1 LFRSE
6 FSELNLKETTMSSR
20 ISRRHFLNR
29 TASFASFIALGGL
42 HTLHSLAAK
51 AVSKWDSKMELEVVF
66 EIIKPEGGRRYQRPY
81 VAVWLE
87 DAKGQPVR
95 TLSLWYQS
103 GKGNRWL
110 PDLKRWFKA
119 EESRKTSDGGDLAAT
134 LSGPTR
140 EPGVYKL
147 VWDGKNDKKTLVDQ
161 GEYFVCIESARE
173 HGTYQLI
180 RERLEFAS
188 TAFNK
193 TLTGNEEIKGASVVY
208 RKA

>member
-1 LFRSE
+1 
-6 FSELNLKETTMSSR
+6 MSTL
-20 ISRRHFLNR
+20 ISRRHFLAR
-29 TASFASFIALGGL
+29 TSTFASFIAFGGL
-42 HTLHSLAAK
+42 NSLVSSLAAK
-51 AVSKWDSKMELEVVF
+51 ATSKWDAKMELEIAL
-66 EIIKPEGGRRYQRPY
+66 EIAKPGGFNFRYNRPY

-87 DAKGQPVR
+87 DAKGLPVR
-95 TLSLWYQS
+95 MLSLWYQT

-119 EESRKTSDGGDLAAT
+119 NDDSDLAAT

-140 EPGVYKL
+140 EPGTYKL

-161 GEYFVCIESARE
+161 GEYFVCIEAARE

-180 RERLEFAS
+180 RERLEFAGTPFS
-188 TAFNK
+188 K

>member
-1 LFRSE
+1 
-6 FSELNLKETTMSSR
+6 MSSR

-29 TASFASFIALGGL
+29 TATFASFIALGGL
-42 HTLHSLAAK
+42 SSLRSMAAK
-51 AVSKWDSKMELEVVF
+51 TLSKWDAKMELEIAF
-66 EIIKPEGGRRYQRPY
+66 EIAKPGGFNFRYNRPY

-110 PDLKRWFKA
+110 PDLKRWFKT
-119 EESRKTSDGGDLAAT
+119 EESRKSSDGGDLTAT
-134 LSGPTR
+134 ISGPTR

-147 VWDGKNDKKTLVDQ
+147 VWDGKNDKKALVDQ
-161 GEYFVCIESARE
+161 GEYFICIESARE
-173 HGTYQLI
+173 HGPYQLI
-180 RERLEFAS
+180 RERLDFAG

>member
-1 LFRSE
+1 
-6 FSELNLKETTMSSR
+6 MSSR
-20 ISRRHFLNR
+20 ISRRHFLTR
-29 TASFASFIALGGL
+29 ATTFASFIALGGL
-42 HTLHSLAAK
+42 NNLRALAAK
-51 AVSKWDSKMELEVVF
+51 ASSKWDAKMELEVAF
-66 EIIKPEGGRRYQRPY
+66 EINKPEGGRRYQRPY

-87 DAKGQPVR
+87 DANGKPVR
-95 TLSLWYQS
+95 TLSLWFQT

-119 EESRKTSDGGDLAAT
+119 EEFRKSGDGGDLTAT

-140 EPGVYKL
+140 EPGTYKL

-161 GEYFVCIESARE
+161 GEYFLCIEAARE

-180 RERLEFAS
+180 REKLEFFG

-193 TLTGNEEIKGASVVY
+193 TFVGNEEIKGASVAY
-208 RKA
+208 RKI